1 MNRRLLGLVVTACI
15 PLTLAACGKS
25 PSSDSAY
32 KQLSQA
38 IVHGQD
44 QVGADTLADWIIK
57 GKRDFVL
64 LDVRPQSDFTAG
76 HIESAQS
83 TPLTY
88 LVEPKTLARLPK
100 DRKLILYSNGNRK
113 SSQAAVM
120 LRLAGFDAYSLLG
133 GYQFWNERV
142 LHPTLPANAGNDE
155 ILKFKKQQAVACYFS
170 GNYKGGSGESGPPPS
185 AGFTPELRP
194 KPPARP
200 KTGAPKIR
208 EGC

>member
-1 MNRRLLGLVVTACI
+1 MNKRLPGLLVAACI
-15 PLTLAACGKS
+15 PMTLTACGG
-25 PSSDSAY
+25 PSSSDTAY

-44 QVGADTLADWIIK
+44 QVGADELADWIIK

-64 LDVRPQSDFTAG
+64 LDIRPQSDFTAA

-88 LVEPKTLARLPK
+88 LVEPKTLSRLPK

-113 SSQAAVM
+113 ASQAAAM

-133 GYQFWNERV
+133 GYEFWTQR
-142 LHPTLPANAGNDE
+142 LLRPTLPANAGDDE
-155 ILKFKKQQAVACYFS
+155 ILKYQKQQAVACYFS
-170 GNYKGGSGESGPPPS
+170 GNYKGGTGESGPSPS
-185 AGFTPELRP
+185 AGFTPSLRP

-200 KTGAPKIR
+200 KAGASKIH